1 MPPPPQLCRGRLR
14 ALGWAGLG
22 WAGLGWAGL
31 AGLVEADL
39 LSSFWWCDVLLGTTS
54 WRPAAGASTP
64 GLTPGTSQA
73 GYP

>member
-1 MPPPPQLCRGRLR
+1 MPPPPQLCRTRLR
-14 ALGWAGLG
+14 AGLG
-22 WAGLGWAGL
+22 WAGLAGL
-31 AGLVEADL
+31 GWAGLVEADL

-73 GYP
+73 RYREP

>member
-1 MPPPPQLCRGRLR
+1 MPPPPQLCRSRLR
-14 ALGWAGLG
+14 AGLG
-22 WAGLGWAGL
+22 WVGL

-73 GYP
+73 RYREP